1 MPENIIGNARL
12 FQAARYKA
20 FGWHK
25 GTGVQ
30 KKQSVFNLI
39 GKFVPK
45 DKFIPDKKI
54 PQDDLN
60 PAENAS
66 LSTAC

>member
-20 FGWHK
+20 FDWHT

-39 GKFVPK
+39 GKFVRVCEV
-45 DKFIPDKKI
+45 FSV
-54 PQDDLN
+54 N
-60 PAENAS
+60 
-66 LSTAC
+66 